1 MAVIVEEAPGHVVAG
16 HGEPVCPGSLRHADT
31 CFNSFKKVHSAFP
44 PSELFGFFILVS
56 YTEKMPGS
64 LKIRR
69 FRDLEELEELE
80 AKKIAKMQLRPDY
93 GTGICVR

>member
-1 MAVIVEEAPGHVVAG
+1 MEETPGHVMAG
-16 HGEPVCPGSLRHADT
+16 HGKPVCPGSLRHADT

-69 FRDLEELEELE
+69 FWDLKGLEVV
-80 AKKIAKMQLRPDY
+80 KIAKTQSRPDY
-93 GTGICVR
+93 GTVICVR